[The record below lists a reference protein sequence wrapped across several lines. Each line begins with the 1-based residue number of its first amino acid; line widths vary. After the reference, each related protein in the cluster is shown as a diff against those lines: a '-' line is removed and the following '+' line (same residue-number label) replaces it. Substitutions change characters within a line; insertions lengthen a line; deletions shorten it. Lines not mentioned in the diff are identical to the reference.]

1 MGRLP
6 TTAATAF
13 TAVALLVAPAVTAA
27 PAEAQTYQL
36 VANQGWRVRSS
47 KGNCTIGHNEP
58 ARGLS
63 YTAAHC
69 ANPGEAVYLTD
80 ASGNVYPE
88 PAGVF
93 IPSQRYDETTYSNDW
108 AAIRWN
114 PGVRVQ
120 PNQFGGGYINAE
132 ALAAGETVCFHG
144 FTTHSS
150 GNGATC
156 GRFVGVA
163 GSAVLFDAPVASRP
177 GDSGGPVFV
186 PGKGVIGVVS
196 GEHTVTG
203 QFGER
208 KLSRA
213 AMLKDGRV
221 VPTAEIWDIVSAYHG
236 VPSVNRPPVTP
247 QPATQASG
255 SSATLGI
262 IAAVVSLLAVLV
274 PLLGSVLG
282 R

>member
-1 MGRLP
+1 MRRFP
-6 TTAATAF
+6 ATAATALAA
-13 TAVALLVAPAVTAA
+13 TALLVSPAVTAA

-36 VANQGWRVRSS
+36 VANQGWRIQSS

-58 ARGLS
+58 SKGLS

-69 ANPGEAVYLTD
+69 GNPGDAIYLTD
-80 ASGNVYPE
+80 AAGNVYPE

-93 IPSQRYDETTYSNDW
+93 IPSQRYDEASYSNDW
-108 AAIRWN
+108 AAIQWN

-132 ALAAGETVCFHG
+132 SLAAGETVCFHG
-144 FTTHSS
+144 FTSHSS
-150 GNGATC
+150 GSGASC

-163 GSAVLFDAPVASRP
+163 GSAVLFDAPISSRP

-196 GEHTVTG
+196 GVHTVSG

-208 KLSRA
+208 KLDRA
-213 AMLKDGRV
+213 SMLKDSRV
-221 VPTAEIWDIVSAYHG
+221 VPKTEIWDAVSAYHG
-236 VPSVNRPPVTP
+236 VPSINQPPAA
-247 QPATQASG
+247 QAATDGAG
-255 SSATLGI
+255 VFGI
-262 IAAVVSLLAVLV
+262 IAAVVSLLAILG
-274 PLLGSVLG
+274 PLLAGVLG